1 MVVVDAQSYAS
12 CAVPSNAPTMASGD
26 DRVALRRAGR
36 WFFICGVEGH
46 CDSGMKL
53 AVDVHG

>member
-12 CAVPSNAPTMASGD
+12 CAVPSNAPTRASGD

-36 WFFICGVEGH
+36 WFFICGVGGH
-46 CDSGMKL
+46 CDAGMKL
-53 AVDVHG
+53 AVDVV